1 MKSLNLPKESQ
12 ESLLN
17 DANIFIKPIKFTDN
31 FALVDNDRLLYYDG
45 EVFPL
50 DYLSK
55 FAPYQIGDEVY
66 IKKIN
71 IENGE
76 LICPICGFWCLGT
89 GGQGCINKSDLYY
102 NEIYFIIKNIK
113 IVRVQKIPWNIKLNL
128 LTGYNLENQKHNIF
142 IEPLFKDWYNKQ
154 YGNYKDNP
162 YVFLY
167 EIERIDKW
175 HHNKLT
181 TNSK

>member
-12 ESLLN
+12 EALLN
-17 DANIFIKPIKFTDN
+17 GASMFILPMENEINKEKSFITGYPNTLCSLIM
-31 FALVDNDRLLYYDG
+31 
-45 EVFPL
+45 E
-50 DYLSK
+50 
-55 FAPYQIGDEVY
+55 APYQIDDEVY

-89 GGQGCINKSDLYY
+89 GGQGCINKPDLYY

-113 IVRVQKIPWNIKLNL
+113 IVRVQKIPWNIKLNI
-128 LTGYNLENQKHNIF
+128 LTGYDLENQKHNIF

-154 YGNYKDNP
+154 YGNYDDNP

-167 EIERIDKW
+167 EIERI
-175 HHNKLT
+175 NK
-181 TNSK
+181 